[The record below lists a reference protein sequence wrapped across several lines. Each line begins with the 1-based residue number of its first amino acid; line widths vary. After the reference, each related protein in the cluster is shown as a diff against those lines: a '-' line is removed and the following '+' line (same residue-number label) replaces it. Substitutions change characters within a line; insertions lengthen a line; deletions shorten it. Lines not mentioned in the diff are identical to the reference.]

1 MLLRC
6 ELVIGDKPT
15 RNGRMYP
22 HHVLRA
28 MVKEFNQRVPADQ
41 NLIGFYDGE
50 SGLDASLILQDA
62 VLLADSPVRLK
73 DKHRRMEFDAHFME
87 TERAK
92 MVQAALDADERLTR
106 MELLP
111 VVFGELDKENNV
123 VEGATLVRWVVLV
136 VKADCWLGS
145 ETIWPS
151 GRSL

>member
-1 MLLRC
+1 MDVALNAMKRNAAKDRREAEAHRMTTDAL
-6 ELVIGDKPT
+6 EGDT
-15 RNGRMYP
+15 
-22 HHVLRA
+22 A
-28 MVKEFNQRVPADQ
+28 ADKE
-41 NLIGFYDGE
+41 I
-50 SGLDASLILQDA
+50 
-62 VLLADSPVRLK
+62 
-73 DKHRRMEFDAHFME
+73 
-87 TERAK
+87 
-92 MVQAALDADERLTR
+92 QAALDADERLTR